1 MTENTVESSEK
12 HYIKMTQ
19 TPVVK
24 LVLALGL
31 PTTISMLISGIYNMA
46 DTYFVGT
53 LGESAQGAIG
63 ILFTLQAMIQ
73 AIAFMLGHGSGTY
86 VAKELANR
94 DTDKATMYVS
104 TAFFLGG
111 GFGIVLSVFGLI
123 FLQPFMRLL
132 GSTET
137 ILPYAMDYGMW
148 VFISCPFLICSLVLN
163 NNLRYEGKAFYSMIG
178 LVSGGVLNILL
189 DYIFV
194 IPCGM
199 GVFGAGMATAIS
211 QVVSFVLLLIFYL
224 KMAQST
230 ISLKAVSKKVVT
242 YLEILKNGF
251 PSFIRQGLNCLSS
264 GILNH
269 LAGYYGALIDPTNPE
284 YYADCT
290 ISAMSI
296 VNRVATLVMS
306 AGLGIGQGLQP
317 VASYN
322 YQLKEY
328 DRVKRAVVAT
338 CVVCLVMVSAVGIP
352 IAIFSEQIVAVF
364 QNKQAVIDVGAPSL
378 RYAMYGLMFMPLSM
392 PICMVYQSIG
402 KAKVASFLAMLRN
415 GTVFIPMIFAATAL
429 WQVTG
434 VEIAQPVSDVLSG
447 LISLPF
453 LIHFLTKKHEDKDSE
468 NESKVETANEI

>member
-1 MTENTVESSEK
+1 MESSEK
-12 HYIKMTQ
+12 HYIKMTK

-53 LGESAQGAIG
+53 LGESAQGAVG

-104 TAFFLGG
+104 TSFFLGG

-137 ILPYAMDYGMW
+137 ILPYATDYGMW

-163 NNLRYEGKAFYSMIG
+163 NNLRYEGKAFYAMIG

-194 IPCGM
+194 VPCGM

-230 ISLKAVSKKVVT
+230 ISIKAVSRKGET
-242 YLEILKNGF
+242 YLQILKNGF
-251 PSFIRQGLNCLSS
+251 PSFIRQGFNCLSS

-296 VNRVATLVMS
+296 VNRVATLVLS

-352 IAIFSEQIVAVF
+352 LAIFSEQLVAVF
-364 QNKQAVIDVGAPSL
+364 QNKQAVIDVG
-378 RYAMYGLMFMPLSM
+378 GLMFMPLSM

-453 LIHFLTKKHEDKDSE
+453 LIHFLTEKHD
-468 NESKVETANEI
+468 NEKEVAVDITE

>member
-1 MTENTVESSEK
+1 M
-12 HYIKMTQ
+12 
-19 TPVVK
+19 VK

-53 LGESAQGAIG
+53 LGESAQGAVG

-104 TAFFLGG
+104 TSFFLGG

-137 ILPYAMDYGMW
+137 ILPYATDYGMW

-163 NNLRYEGKAFYSMIG
+163 NNLRYEGKAFYAMIG

-194 IPCGM
+194 VPCGM

-230 ISLKAVSKKVVT
+230 ISIKAVSCKGET
-242 YLEILKNGF
+242 YLQILKNGF
-251 PSFIRQGLNCLSS
+251 PSFIRQGFNCLSS

-338 CVVCLVMVSAVGIP
+338 CVVCLVIVSAVGIP
-352 IAIFSEQIVAVF
+352 IAIFSEQVVAVF
-364 QNKQAVIDVGAPSL
+364 QNKQAVIDIGAPSL

-453 LIHFLTKKHEDKDSE
+453 LIHFLTKKHGDKDSE